1 MKNILILILS
11 LLFWL
16 QPCLAFSRDS
26 LSREEKSVQKF
37 FKTQLRYANRMN
49 YDKYIKTYDSTYSNS
64 DGFNLDIYSKLVR
77 DIWKTYDN
85 IKYDIEI
92 ENIALSSDK
101 AIVDVVETSYAEL
114 GVISAKYTG
123 ELKSVANTTYC
134 LVRDNKTWKVLSD
147 TVKDETTTML
157 YGDAKDLKINLTVP
171 KEINANVDYSA
182 VLEFVP
188 PKDTMAIAS
197 IASDIV
203 EYPQKPTEEVFRVLP
218 EDNILER
225 LFTSNDKNAN
235 EYIIA
240 SIGLINLK
248 QSLTPSGF
256 GYCIKRVN
264 VIANQEDRANV
275 ENE

>member
-101 AIVDVVETSYAEL
+101 AVVDVVETSYAEL

>member
-26 LSREEKSVQKF
+26 LSREEKSVQRF

-171 KEINANVDYSA
+171 KEINSNVDYSA

-264 VIANQEDRANV
+264 VIANQEDRSNV

>member
-1 MKNILILILS
+1 M
-11 LLFWL
+11 
-16 QPCLAFSRDS
+16 
-26 LSREEKSVQKF
+26 
-37 FKTQLRYANRMN
+37 
-49 YDKYIKTYDSTYSNS
+49 
-64 DGFNLDIYSKLVR
+64 
-77 DIWKTYDN
+77 
-85 IKYDIEI
+85 
-92 ENIALSSDK
+92 
-101 AIVDVVETSYAEL
+101 
-114 GVISAKYTG
+114 ISAKYTG

-134 LVRDNKTWKVLSD
+134 LVRDNRTWKVLSD

-264 VIANQEDRANV
+264 VIANQEDRSNV

>member
-101 AIVDVVETSYAEL
+101 AVVDVVETSYAEL

-171 KEINANVDYSA
+171 KEIKANVDYSA

-248 QSLTPSGF
+248 QNLTPSGF

-264 VIANQEDRANV
+264 VIANQEDRSNV

>member
-49 YDKYIKTYDSTYSNS
+49 YDKYIKTYDLTYSNS

-101 AIVDVVETSYAEL
+101 AVVDVVETSYAEL

-171 KEINANVDYSA
+171 KEIKANVDYSA

-264 VIANQEDRANV
+264 VIANQEDRSNV

>member
-11 LLFWL
+11 FLFWF
-16 QPCLAFSRDS
+16 QPCLAFSIDG

-49 YDKYIKTYDSTYSNS
+49 YDKYIKTYDPKYSNS
-64 DGFNLDIYSKLVR
+64 DGFNLDVYSKLVR
-77 DIWKTYDN
+77 DIWKTYDK
-85 IKYDIEI
+85 IQYDIEI

-101 AIVDVVETSYAEL
+101 AIVDVIETSYAEL
-114 GVISAKYTG
+114 GEVSTKYTG
-123 ELKSVANTTYC
+123 ELKSVASTTYC
-134 LVRDNKTWKVLSD
+134 LVKDNKTWKVLSD

-171 KEINANVDYSA
+171 KEIKANVDYSA

-218 EDNILER
+218 DDNILER
-225 LFTSNDKNAN
+225 LFTSNNKNAN

-248 QSLTPSGF
+248 PNLAPSGF